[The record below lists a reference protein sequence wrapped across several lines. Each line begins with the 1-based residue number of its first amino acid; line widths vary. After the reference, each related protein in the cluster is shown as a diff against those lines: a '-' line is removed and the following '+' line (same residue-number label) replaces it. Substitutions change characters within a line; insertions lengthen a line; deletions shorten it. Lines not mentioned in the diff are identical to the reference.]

1 MNENIAQ
8 TVFHTEITPTAT
20 GADDVKKA
28 DEAPTEAPAEEI
40 DEVSAEDADNIGTD
54 AFAAEDDEL
63 PAKEETAEED
73 APAIENDTA
82 EIDAEDGETA
92 ALTDAEKRRLLANPM
107 FLTFASGKAQG
118 LDELIADFHK
128 MLSLNGDAPKV
139 SARSRATP
147 SPSAASPDY
156 ALSERQR
163 RIARDAGMSYR
174 EYYGFL
180 KNMKTK

>member
-1 MNENIAQ
+1 MNENTKD
-8 TVFHTEITPTAT
+8 TVFHTEITPSTD
-20 GADDVKKA
+20 ADEVKKA
-28 DEAPTEAPAEEI
+28 DETP
-40 DEVSAEDADNIGTD
+40 AEDADNVGADVPDEEGD
-54 AFAAEDDEL
+54 AIPAE
-63 PAKEETAEED
+63 EESAEED
-73 APAIENDTA
+73 APATEDGAA
-82 EIDAEDGETA
+82 EIDAVEEGEETV
-92 ALTDAEKRRLLANPM
+92 ALTDAEKRRILANPM

-118 LDELIADFHK
+118 LDELISDFHK
-128 MLSLNGDAPKV
+128 MISLGGDVPKV